1 MISHHDFHGLLF
13 RHEVAFDVITPGPRR
28 WNFQA
33 PRDHLQVVLCTKC
46 GFSFH
51 FCRNRPYSVNFGLV
65 IVWAQLSLHKV
76 PLAPGMRFK
85 VYFVELIVGYV
96 FEGFLGG
103 ISLALGRLEVYGIH
117 AGVANLAKLAKLS
130 G

>member
-1 MISHHDFHGLLF
+1 
-13 RHEVAFDVITPGPRR
+13 
-28 WNFQA
+28 
-33 PRDHLQVVLCTKC
+33 
-46 GFSFH
+46 
-51 FCRNRPYSVNFGLV
+51 
-65 IVWAQLSLHKV
+65 
-76 PLAPGMRFK
+76 MRFK

-117 AGVANLAKLAKLS
+117 AGVANLAEFAKLS